1 MWWSSLAHL
10 PLCSQ
15 QVDSALLRTLYR
27 NHTAI
32 CVQSG
37 YILYLQRWHKVKES
51 GTAAMDLAASLPATT
66 FVCLASVSRLTS
78 ASTST
83 SLESSPASTNTAII
97 GFSLNCCTC
106 SLLEATASYSTILA
120 NTSKSATDRLQRALR
135 VLSVEQKRFDRC
147 LSQLLNSTGL
157 LCMNEFFSAW
167 L

>member
-15 QVDSALLRTLYR
+15 QVESALLRTLYR
-27 NHTAI
+27 NRTAI

-51 GTAAMDLAASLPATT
+51 STAAMELAASLPATT

-97 GFSLNCCTC
+97 GFSLNCRIC
-106 SLLEATASYSTILA
+106 SLLESSCYSTILA

-135 VLSVEQKRFDRC
+135 VLSVEQKRFDRG